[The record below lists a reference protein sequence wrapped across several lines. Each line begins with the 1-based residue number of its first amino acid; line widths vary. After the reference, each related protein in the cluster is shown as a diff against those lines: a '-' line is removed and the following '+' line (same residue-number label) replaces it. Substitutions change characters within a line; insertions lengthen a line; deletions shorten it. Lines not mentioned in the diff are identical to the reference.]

1 MIRRCRLAV
10 AVTGAVLAALSMA
23 PVSADDDDKEAA
35 EAALRRGE
43 ARPLEDLLQRVRSEF
58 AGSVLKIELEHE
70 DDGEVPWLYE
80 VKLLTPEGDV
90 LELEYDAGTLE
101 LLGLEGRYREREDD
115 D

>member
-1 MIRRCRLAV
+1 MIRRRRLAV
-10 AVTGAVLAALSMA
+10 AVTGAIFAALSMA
-23 PVSADDDDKEAA
+23 PIWADDDKEAA
-35 EAALRRGE
+35 EAALNRGE
-43 ARPLEDLLQRVRSEF
+43 VLPLEQLMQRVRSRF

-70 DDGEVPWLYE
+70 DDGEAPWRYE

-101 LLGLEGRYREREDD
+101 LLGLEGRYREHDD

>member
-1 MIRRCRLAV
+1 MIGGRRLAV
-10 AVTGAVLAALSMA
+10 AVTGAILAALSMA
-23 PVSADDDDKEAA
+23 PVWADDDREAA

-43 ARPLEDLLQRVRSEF
+43 VLPLDELLQHVRSNF

-70 DDGEVPWLYE
+70 DDGEAPWLYE

-90 LELEYDAGTLE
+90 LELQYNAGTLE
-101 LLGLEGRYREREDD
+101 LLGLEGRYREHEDD

>member
-1 MIRRCRLAV
+1 VICRRRLAV
-10 AVTGAVLAALSMA
+10 VVTGAIFAALFLA
-23 PVSADDDDKEAA
+23 PVWADDHKEAA
-35 EAALRRGE
+35 EAALSRGE
-43 ARPLEDLLQRVRSEF
+43 ARPLEELLQRVRSRF

-70 DDGEVPWLYE
+70 DDGDVPWLYE

-101 LLGLEGRYREREDD
+101 LLGLEGRYREHEDD